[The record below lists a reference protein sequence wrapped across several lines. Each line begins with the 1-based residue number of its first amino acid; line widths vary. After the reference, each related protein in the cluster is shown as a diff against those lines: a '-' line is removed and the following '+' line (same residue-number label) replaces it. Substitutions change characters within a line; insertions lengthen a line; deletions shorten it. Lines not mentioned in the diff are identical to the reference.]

1 MYTVHPDE
9 MVFRISGKTSLDAHC
24 CVFFS
29 VLLIPQNSRHPV
41 LVIGTATQYCL
52 PLLSLFLSTH
62 YHESIATF
70 AAAAS
75 AAPTAALFRK
85 DSSQ

>member
-1 MYTVHPDE
+1 MKWFSAFRGKLHSMRTV
-9 MVFRISGKTSLDAHC
+9 
-24 CVFFS
+24 VFFS

-52 PLLSLFLSTH
+52 PLLSLFLFTH
-62 YHESIATF
+62 YHEYIGTF